1 MTDWRA
7 FLYGGLAS
15 MTAELGTFPADTTK
29 TRLQVQGQKIDV
41 HNRELRYRGMVHGLY
56 RIAREEGSRAL
67 YSGIAPALLRQA
79 TYGTIKIGIYHSLKR
94 VIVKN
99 PKDETLMVNMFCGI
113 VAGVVSS
120 AVANPTDVLKVR
132 MQANSSQEIKTTMPR
147 AFMNIYRT
155 EGRKGLWRGVVPTSQ
170 RAAVVAGVELPVY
183 DTSKRYIINHGLLGD
198 TIFTHF
204 IASVIAGL
212 AGAVTS
218 NPIDVVKTRMMNQ
231 KALKSTVVGEAAAV
245 QTIYTSSIDCL
256 TQTVRNEGF
265 MALYKGFIPN
275 WFRLGPWN
283 VIFFITFEQ
292 MKKIY

>member
-7 FLYGGLAS
+7 FVYGGLAS

-56 RIAREEGSRAL
+56 RIAREEGPRAL

-94 VIVKN
+94 TIVQN
-99 PKDETLMVNMFCGI
+99 PKDETLMVNMFCGM

-120 AVANPTDVLKVR
+120 AVANPTDVLKV
-132 MQANSSQEIKTTMPR
+132 
-147 AFMNIYRT
+147 
-155 EGRKGLWRGVVPTSQ
+155 
-170 RAAVVAGVELPVY
+170 
-183 DTSKRYIINHGLLGD
+183 DTSKRYILSHGILGD

-212 AGAVTS
+212 AGAIAS

-231 KALKSTVVGEAAAV
+231 KALKNTVVGEATAV
-245 QTIYTSSIDCL
+245 QAIYTSSVDCL
-256 TQTVRNEGF
+256 TQTVRNEGL

-283 VIFFITFEQ
+283 VIFFISFEQ
-292 MKKIY
+292 MRKIY

>member
-1 MTDWRA
+1 
-7 FLYGGLAS
+7 

-29 TRLQVQGQKIDV
+29 TRLQVQGQKINV

-56 RIAREEGSRAL
+56 RIAREEGPRAL

-94 VIVKN
+94 TIVQN
-99 PKDETLMVNMFCGI
+99 PKDETLMVNMFCGM

-132 MQANSSQEIKTTMPR
+132 MQADSSKEMRTPMPR
-147 AFMNIYRT
+147 AFLKIYNT
-155 EGRKGLWRGVVPTSQ
+155 EGTKGLWRGVFPTSQ

-183 DTSKRYIINHGLLGD
+183 DTSKRYILSHGILGD

-212 AGAVTS
+212 AGAIAS

-231 KALKSTVVGEAAAV
+231 KALKNTVVGEATAV
-245 QTIYTSSIDCL
+245 QAIYTSSVDCL
-256 TQTVRNEGF
+256 TQTVRNEGL

-283 VIFFITFEQ
+283 VILN
-292 MKKIY
+292 